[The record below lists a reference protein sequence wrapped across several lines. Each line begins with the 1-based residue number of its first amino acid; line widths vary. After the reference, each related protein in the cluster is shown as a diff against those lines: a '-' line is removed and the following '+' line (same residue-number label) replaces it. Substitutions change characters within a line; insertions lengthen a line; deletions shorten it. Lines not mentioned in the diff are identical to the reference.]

1 MFVISSKIMICLLW
15 DYYEAQ
21 SKWKNWPTLN
31 ADGQKQEYFYMLFF
45 FGPSREQK
53 VLLFN
58 MALLECDSLTIS
70 VLTCHAGDPGS
81 KAA

>member
-1 MFVISSKIMICLLW
+1 MICLLW

-31 ADGQKQEYFYMLFF
+31 AAGQKQKYFYMLFF

-53 VLLFN
+53 VIKYILFV
-58 MALLECDSLTIS
+58 LYFDFWKTLILTTPKS
-70 VLTCHAGDPGS
+70 TPY
-81 KAA
+81 